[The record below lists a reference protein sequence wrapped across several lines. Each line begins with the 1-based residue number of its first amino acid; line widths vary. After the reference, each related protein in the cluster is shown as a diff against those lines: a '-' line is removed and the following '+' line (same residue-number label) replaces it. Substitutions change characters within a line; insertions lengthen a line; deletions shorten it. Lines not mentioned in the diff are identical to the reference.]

1 MRKYIVFLASLFIL
15 SSCTKEEN
23 GIGEELS
30 PSKECKLDKFEFLKS
45 EGSERKEIK
54 EVCFRGTAV
63 TNPTDVAASCTRPP
77 FEAVLKNESVFKI
90 ETDIPAGLVIPNNIY
105 VSEDEE
111 NDPRKEQFSLIPHYT
126 EITFKFEDGEVEV
139 PPHSGFK
146 FEYAVKGYKFLKP
159 FRITFVETY
168 SGDIV
173 ELKGQWSKVKYET
186 KLEDENFYSLSE

>member
-1 MRKYIVFLASLFIL
+1 MI
-15 SSCTKEEN
+15 SSSFCKAREVKE
-23 GIGEELS
+23 
-30 PSKECKLDKFEFLKS
+30 
-45 EGSERKEIK
+45 KEIK
-54 EVCFRGTAV
+54 EVCFHGAAV
-63 TNPTDVAASCTRPP
+63 TNPKDVAASCMRPP
-77 FEAVLKNESVFKI
+77 FEAVLKNASVFKI
-90 ETDIPAGLVIPNNIY
+90 ETELPTGLILPNNIY

-126 EITFKFEDGEVEV
+126 EITFKFEGGEVEV
-139 PPHSGFK
+139 PPYSGFK

-186 KLEDENFYSLSE
+186 KLEDEYFYSLSE

>member
-1 MRKYIVFLASLFIL
+1 MI
-15 SSCTKEEN
+15 SSSFCKAREVKE
-23 GIGEELS
+23 
-30 PSKECKLDKFEFLKS
+30 
-45 EGSERKEIK
+45 KEIK
-54 EVCFRGTAV
+54 EVCFHGAAV
-63 TNPTDVAASCTRPP
+63 ANPKDVAASCLRPP
-77 FEAVLKNESVFKI
+77 FEAVLKNASVFKI
-90 ETDIPAGLVIPNNIY
+90 ETELPTGLILPNNIY

-126 EITFKFEDGEVEV
+126 EITFKFEGGEVEV
-139 PPHSGFK
+139 PPYSGFK

-186 KLEDENFYSLSE
+186 KLEDEYFYSLSE